1 MLALVTVSEP
11 VVGGT
16 GGRIGVQGAGEV
28 RRLDHDWGL
37 GVEFHLDLNLIAGH
51 DIGGPPAGVA
61 QPEQV
66 AAAHDGDP
74 ALP

>member
-1 MLALVTVSEP
+1 MREP
-11 VVGGT
+11 VVGGA
-16 GGRIGVQGAGEV
+16 GSRIGVQGAGEV
-28 RRLDHDWGL
+28 RGLDHDRGL

-51 DIGGPPAGVA
+51 DAGGLPVGVA

>member
-1 MLALVTVSEP
+1 MREP
-11 VVGGT
+11 VVGGA

-28 RRLDHDWGL
+28 RGLDHYWGL

-51 DIGGPPAGVA
+51 DTGGLPVGVA

-74 ALP
+74 TLP

>member
-1 MLALVTVSEP
+1 MREP
-11 VVGGT
+11 VVAGA

-28 RRLDHDWGL
+28 RGLDHYRGL

-51 DIGGPPAGVA
+51 DTGGLPVGVA